1 MAHPIKERVRLA
13 RNRILREWKA
23 RGASRDK
30 SVIENVRTI
39 GTRAL
44 IQGVVIGVLD
54 LLLPE
59 TTHVAQ
65 PQSPAA
71 LTTDPAYPVMRS
83 EPRENFLWLDRENAS
98 DEIARRLTAGTID
111 GEEAALLEHWARFGY
126 LIIPGAI
133 PTDVIDRALADVDE
147 IWRKRK
153 HVLLDVLTDGRR
165 TYVDEADPAVRSVPH
180 KLSDVYLLSEAALQI
195 FMNQRITRM
204 CELIFEKPV
213 IGCNSLTFE
222 YGSQQPAHIDHVYMT
237 PNPPRRLV
245 ASWAAL
251 EDVRP
256 EAGPLK
262 LWAGSHKLPP
272 FDFGNSYHY
281 KPELES
287 RHTEYVARE
296 KERFPSSMFFARKG
310 DVLLWHALFVHGGS
324 PIINPSVTRRSMACH
339 YFSRECVSGDAG
351 LRPLGRNYYMTK
363 GMTDSQ

>member
-1 MAHPIKERVRLA
+1 M
-13 RNRILREWKA
+13 
-23 RGASRDK
+23 
-30 SVIENVRTI
+30 
-39 GTRAL
+39 RAL
-44 IQGVVIGVLD
+44 IRGCLVGVLD

-59 TTHVAQ
+59 TAHVAPQ
-65 PQSPAA
+65 QSPTAT
-71 LTTDPAYPVMRS
+71 TTDSPYPVMRS
-83 EPRENFLWLDRENAS
+83 EPRENFLWLDRDDAS
-98 DEIARRLTAGTID
+98 EQIARRLAAGKLD
-111 GEEAALLEHWARFGY
+111 EEDAALLEHWARFGY
-126 LIIPGAI
+126 LTIPGAL
-133 PTDVIDRALADVDE
+133 PADVIDRALADVDA
-147 IWRKRK
+147 IWRERK

-165 TYVDEADPAVRSVPH
+165 TSVDEVDPNVRSVPH
-180 KLSDVYLLSEAALQI
+180 KLSDVYLLSEAALEI
-195 FMNQRITRM
+195 FMNQKIMRM

-251 EDVRP
+251 EDVRL

-324 PIINPSVTRRSMACH
+324 PILNPSATRKSMACH
-339 YFSRECVSGDAG
+339 YFSRECMPGNAG
-351 LRPLGRNYYMTK
+351 LRPIGRNYYMTK
-363 GMTDSQ
+363 GISDSG